1 MHTGEKQFLCLV
13 CNPQDLVWR
22 AVVAWRQKREALI
35 RNKTS
40 RFSASLGLVGI
51 QKRPCSKKTP
61 WSTQFPQL
69 PPPRK
74 AVRLNE
80 RTKMGYISP
89 SRAAVMCSAVCFLAG
104 DSSLIRINT
113 WPYNAMENF
122 ADISMPCSLLLIR
135 SLQELD
141 ELKTSQLGNRGN

>member
-89 SRAAVMCSAVCFLAG
+89 SRAVVMCSAVCFLAG

-113 WPYNAMENF
+113 W
-122 ADISMPCSLLLIR
+122 
-135 SLQELD
+135 SLQCHGKLCWHFYALQFAAHSEPPGAGWA
-141 ELKTSQLGNRGN
+141 ENQSAG